1 MSVYK
6 SSHRGPCFFLSAR
19 CRKNRTSRSCSCE
32 GSPSR
37 CRPVCS
43 EEACFYACRFQP
55 GRSKIQHALRTKGLQ
70 PISSFCPS
78 HCCAQFLCQRG
89 CEGFPL
95 FYQKQSCSLACQSSF
110 QNSLFTF
117 FLNSVFIRMYGSIQH
132 SCSNSSTLVHT
143 L

>member
-19 CRKNRTSRSCSCE
+19 CRKNRTSRSCSCQ

-43 EEACFYACRFQP
+43 EEACFLRMSIP
-55 GRSKIQHALRTKGLQ
+55 TRSFENSTCLEYKGLATNFLILSVSLLRTIVMSTRL
-70 PISSFCPS
+70 
-78 HCCAQFLCQRG
+78 
-89 CEGFPL
+89 
-95 FYQKQSCSLACQSSF
+95 SCSLACQSSF
-110 QNSLFTF
+110 RNSLFTF